1 MMVREMK
8 GKMEG
13 GMKENEEE
21 EVATMNVE
29 AVEEG

>member
-8 GKMEG
+8 GEMEG